1 MDCTSE
7 LFCPLASYELP
18 GIGPWKA
25 PTGDQQWEESWLGHL
40 FLFFP
45 LCRTIVWQCLCAMDW
60 MFVSPQNSNVE
71 ILTPNEIELGEIGKW
86 LGHESRDLMN
96 GINALIKDTEE
107 LLPPSIVRTQWEMVI
122 YLLGNGPSPVTTSA
136 LNLAFLA
143 YGIVKNNFLLFISH
157 SVYDICSSSL
167 NRLKYCVSVQ
177 KDITIKRPSHTA
189 VDLYGFHNCPTLWL
203 LILLPLWYFITA
215 CWFSEFW
222 SQIFH

>member
-96 GINALIKDTEE
+96 GINALIKGITARSLLLSTVRHIKKMVRDEPGRKPFPDTESAGI
-107 LLPPSIVRTQWEMVI
+107 LILDFPASRTTR
-122 YLLGNGPSPVTTSA
+122 N
-136 LNLAFLA
+136 
-143 YGIVKNNFLLFISH
+143 KCLLFI
-157 SVYDICSSSL
+157 
-167 NRLKYCVSVQ
+167 
-177 KDITIKRPSHTA
+177 ITQT
-189 VDLYGFHNCPTLWL
+189 VV
-203 LILLPLWYFITA
+203 
-215 CWFSEFW
+215 
-222 SQIFH
+222 